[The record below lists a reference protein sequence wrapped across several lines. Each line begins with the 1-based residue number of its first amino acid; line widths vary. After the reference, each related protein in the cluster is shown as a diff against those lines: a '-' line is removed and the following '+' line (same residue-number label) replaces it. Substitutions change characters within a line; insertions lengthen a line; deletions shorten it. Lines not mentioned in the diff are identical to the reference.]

1 MILIAGA
8 CRAEP
13 PSLPENLSVA
23 WSPPRVINDDGR
35 GVVQFDPALST
46 APDGSV
52 HAAWVDFRDGAGV
65 FGLYHAR
72 RPAAGDA
79 WEHNERVSDLIG
91 AVCRDDPDVAI
102 DSAGAVHIVWSDYRN
117 VHPDIF
123 VSTKAPGAGAW
134 SAPRVVN
141 DDTTE
146 TIQWSPAIAADHEG
160 GVWVTWSDYR
170 DGDGAI
176 YASRR
181 DVDGSWT
188 PNERVD
194 DAPAG
199 QQDRPAIAI
208 APTGEVFVAWHDMRD
223 DLGDVSAARRD
234 PLTGEWSRAVRLNAL
249 PEGRQASPTLA
260 IDAGG
265 VVIAAWYDE
274 HDSATIHAATLDPS
288 VGASDATAA
297 TGASGERTYSDDW
310 SESRRVSSPTGRIA
324 ERPAAAAGAGTALV
338 TWYEHIGIDGVIMA
352 SERLPGIGTGWS
364 APERID
370 GSGGSSAG
378 RNPAA
383 VIAPDGRAH
392 IAWYGEGDLRQKEI
406 FHSTSEIEEPESF
419 EAEGRLIYSTGRD
432 TPGCPADGFTL
443 VGCDGERHVLVAAGA
458 KVEAQLDAALGRIVR
473 VAGVTRAGIGD
484 AEICRLA
491 HVMAIDV
498 DPAACAGGG
507 VEPPPPPGTGAIVGR
522 VFVSALASPGG
533 SEVEIAGR
541 RISVGSDGRFFA
553 DAVPAGSHRIR
564 TAGRC
569 ALVAEMV
576 VNVPDGDIVHVRPVT
591 LRSGDANDDCAID
604 LRDLVAV
611 GSRYGFGPKEELPCA
626 DVNGDGSVDL
636 FDLASVSSG
645 IGSACPAEWASAGT
659 ASTRVHESRTVRVEG
674 SIASSTLDRPS
685 PVKSGQSRLGIEHV
699 EVPIVI
705 SESSGIVGFSITM
718 RFDASGTRVV
728 DALPDVPGHQ
738 AADVGLLP
746 ELALVAANAVDHTS
760 GRLHVAVSGLDPAAS
775 GERVLARLR
784 FEVDSG
790 VGGRPRVIGFQL
802 AGPGGSPVPA
812 RVEVGGFVAA
822 PAFHLWLPH
831 TVAEAMQGDR

>member
-1 MILIAGA
+1 MKNSRAICRTKSKPRSAPHFASRTLSSSACATAVMILIAGA

-102 DSAGAVHIVWSDYRN
+102 DSAGAVDIVWSDYRN

-288 VGASDATAA
+288 VGASDATAATGASGVSGATDASGA

-533 SEVEIAGR
+533 LGGRDRRPAHLGRIRRPLLRRRRAGR
-541 RISVGSDGRFFA
+541 IAPYPDRGKMRARRRDGCQRPGRRHSA
-553 DAVPAGSHRIR
+553 RPAGHLALGRRKRRLCDRSPRSRRGRITLWVR
-564 TAGRC
+564 AEGRAAVRGRQRRRFGRPLRSC
-569 ALVAEMV
+569 ERLERDRVG
-576 VNVPDGDIVHVRPVT
+576 VPGRVGERGNGIDASSRIAHGPRRRVDSEFHIGQAIAREVRPIAA
-591 LRSGDANDDCAID
+591 RH
-604 LRDLVAV
+604 R
-611 GSRYGFGPKEELPCA
+611 
-626 DVNGDGSVDL
+626 
-636 FDLASVSSG
+636 
-645 IGSACPAEWASAGT
+645 
-659 ASTRVHESRTVRVEG
+659 TR
-674 SIASSTLDRPS
+674 
-685 PVKSGQSRLGIEHV
+685 
-699 EVPIVI
+699 
-705 SESSGIVGFSITM
+705 
-718 RFDASGTRVV
+718 
-728 DALPDVPGHQ
+728 
-738 AADVGLLP
+738 
-746 ELALVAANAVDHTS
+746 
-760 GRLHVAVSGLDPAAS
+760 
-775 GERVLARLR
+775 
-784 FEVDSG
+784 
-790 VGGRPRVIGFQL
+790 
-802 AGPGGSPVPA
+802 
-812 RVEVGGFVAA
+812 
-822 PAFHLWLPH
+822 
-831 TVAEAMQGDR
+831 